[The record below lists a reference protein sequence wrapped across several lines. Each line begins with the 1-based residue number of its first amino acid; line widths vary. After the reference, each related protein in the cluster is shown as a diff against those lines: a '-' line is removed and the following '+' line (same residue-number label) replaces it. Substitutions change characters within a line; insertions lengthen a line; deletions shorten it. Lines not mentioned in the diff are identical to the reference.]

1 MAVTMRARA
10 AFFFFCALLLTG
22 PTAAQDVSA
31 RRTQVNAPVV
41 GIMGA
46 GINGQMTQM
55 LWDISRV
62 ASEGGKVR
70 VLPILGG
77 GSLSNINDLLYLRGV
92 DGALIQSDVL
102 TFYKRIGVE
111 EGLERKL
118 KYVAAL
124 GTQMAHLLA
133 REDIKSVDDLE
144 GKKVNFGRSTSGT
157 VISAGNLFDELKIT
171 VEANNL
177 SHRKALK
184 AMCDG
189 ELDAMFWMTAP
200 PAGLLQSIG
209 ATEGFHLLSI
219 PADRISDESYQPA
232 TLSVSQYENLT
243 VQDIET
249 VGVKTLLA
257 VYNWPAGH
265 ERYAKVKQFAEVF
278 KERFEQLKESPYHPV
293 FQTVDLAEP
302 VPGGWVKFE

>member
-1 MAVTMRARA
+1 MTILPKVTA
-10 AFFFFCALLLTG
+10 AFVFFSALLLTDL
-22 PTAAQDVSA
+22 TSAQDVDA
-31 RRTQVNAPVV
+31 RRTEVNAPVV

-62 ASEGGKVR
+62 ASEDGSVR

-111 EGLERKL
+111 DGLERKL
-118 KYVAAL
+118 KYVAPL

-133 REDIKSVDDLE
+133 REDIKDVDGLE
-144 GKKVNFGRSTSGT
+144 GKRVNFGRSTSGT
-157 VISAGNLFDELKIT
+157 VISAGNLFDELDIT
-171 VEANNL
+171 VEAHNL

-184 AMCDG
+184 ALRNG

-200 PAGLLQSIG
+200 PAELLQSIG
-209 ATEGFHLLSI
+209 ATEGLHLLPI
-219 PADRISDESYQPA
+219 PSARINDESYQPA
-232 TLSVSQYENLT
+232 SLGVSLYENLT
-243 VQDIET
+243 HQDIDT
-249 VGVKTLLA
+249 VGVKTVLA

-265 ERYAKVKQFAEVF
+265 ERYAKVKKFADVF
-278 KERFEQLKESPYHPV
+278 SKRFEELRESPYHPI

-302 VPGGWVKFE
+302 VPGGWVKFK

>member
-1 MAVTMRARA
+1 MTVLPKVKA
-10 AFFFFCALLLTG
+10 AFVFLCAVLLTG
-22 PTAAQDVSA
+22 PTSAQDVDA
-31 RRTQVNAPVV
+31 RRTEVNAPVV

-62 ASEGGKVR
+62 ASEDGNVR

-118 KYVAAL
+118 KYVAPL

-157 VISAGNLFDELKIT
+157 VISAGNLFDELDIT
-171 VEANNL
+171 VEAHNL

-184 AMCDG
+184 ALRNG

-200 PAGLLQSIG
+200 PAELLQSIG
-209 ATEGFHLLSI
+209 ATEGFHLLPI
-219 PADRISDESYQPA
+219 PSDRITDESYLPA
-232 TLSVSQYENLT
+232 ELSVSQYENLT
-243 VQDIET
+243 HQDIET
-249 VGVKTLLA
+249 VSVKTVLA

-265 ERYAKVKQFAEVF
+265 ERYAKVKKFADIF
-278 KERFEQLKESPYHPV
+278 SERFDELRESPYHPI
-293 FQTVDLAEP
+293 FQTVDLSEP

>member
-1 MAVTMRARA
+1 MTAILRAGMTL
-10 AFFFFCALLLTG
+10 AFLSSALMSS
-22 PTAAQDVSA
+22 PVQAQDVST
-31 RRTQVNAPVV
+31 RRSEVNAPVV
-41 GIMGA
+41 GILGA

-62 ASEGGKVR
+62 ASEDGEVR

-92 DGALIQSDVL
+92 DGAMIQSDVL

-111 EGLERKL
+111 DGLERKL
-118 KYVAAL
+118 KYVAPL

-133 REDIKSVDDLE
+133 REDIKTIDDLA
-144 GKKVNFGRSTSGT
+144 GKRVNFGRSTSGT
-157 VISAGNLFDELKIT
+157 VISAGNLFDELDLT
-171 VEANNL
+171 VEAQNL

-184 AMCDG
+184 AMRSG

-200 PAGLLQSIG
+200 PADLLQSIE

-219 PADRISDESYQPA
+219 PPERIKDESYQPV
-232 TLSVSQYENLT
+232 TLVRSVYENLT
-243 VQDIET
+243 DQDVAT

-257 VYNWPAGH
+257 VYNWPTGH
-265 ERYAKVKQFAEVF
+265 ERYSKVKKFADSF
-278 KERFEQLKESPYHPV
+278 RARFEELKEAPYHPV
-293 FQTVDLAEP
+293 FQTVDLTEN
-302 VPGGWVKFE
+302 VPGEWVRFE

>member
-1 MAVTMRARA
+1 MTS
-10 AFFFFCALLLTG
+10 
-22 PTAAQDVSA
+22 PIAAQDASA
-31 RRTQVNAPVV
+31 RRTEVNAPVV
-41 GIMGA
+41 GILGA

-62 ASEGGKVR
+62 TSQEGEVR

-92 DGALIQSDVL
+92 DGAMIQSDVL
-102 TFYKRIGVE
+102 TFYERIGVE

-118 KYVAAL
+118 KYVAPL

-133 REDIKSVDDLE
+133 REDIETIDDLA
-144 GKKVNFGRSTSGT
+144 GKRVNFGRSTSGT
-157 VISAGNLFDELKIT
+157 VISAGNLFDELNLT
-171 VEANNL
+171 VEAHNM

-184 AMCDG
+184 AIRNG

-200 PAGLLQSIG
+200 PADLLQSIA
-209 ATEGFHLLSI
+209 ATEGLHLLSI
-219 PADRISDESYQPA
+219 PPERIADESYEAVTIQRS
-232 TLSVSQYENLT
+232 TYENLT
-243 VQDIET
+243 DQNVAT

-265 ERYAKVKQFAEVF
+265 ERYAKVKRFADAFRAQFDV
-278 KERFEQLKESPYHPV
+278 LKEAPYHPV
-293 FQTVDLAEP
+293 FQTVDLTDE
-302 VPGGWVKFE
+302 VPGQWVRFE